1 VVVRPQVRLIPKP
14 EVSFMRGYAV
24 VLVLLSAIL
33 HATWNAQLKGSSD
46 RSQFMANMSTSV
58 GALALICLPFVPFP
72 VGSAWVCIAL
82 SAVLHV
88 GYNLLLLQNYRIS
101 DFSSAYPIARGI
113 SPLLVTFGAFVL
125 MHQRPNVFAICGV
138 AMISTGIVFLSTG
151 KEKASK
157 RATISALTTGAVIA
171 AYTVTDGMGIQRSQN
186 TLSYTAWVFA
196 SYLLMPVVLLLL
208 QIPVQIVK
216 TDNLLRAAGA
226 GAFSLAAYTLVLW
239 ATHYVDVGVVS
250 ALRET
255 SVLWAI
261 VLGCL
266 FLREAFTWRR
276 LVSASIICLGIASL
290 VLKSR

>member
-1 VVVRPQVRLIPKP
+1 MHRHSVI
-14 EVSFMRGYAV
+14 
-24 VLVLLSAIL
+24 LVLLSAIL

-46 RSQFMANMSTSV
+46 RSQFMANMSTSMGV
-58 GALALICLPFVPFP
+58 LALMCLPFVPLP
-72 VGSAWVCIAL
+72 VGSSWACIAL

-88 GYNLLLLQNYRIS
+88 VYNLLLLQNYRIS

-125 MHQRPNVFAICGV
+125 MHQRPNVPAISGV
-138 AMISTGIVFLSTG
+138 AMISAGIVFLSTG
-151 KEKASK
+151 KERAST
-157 RATISALTTGAVIA
+157 RATLSALATGAVIA

-186 TLSYTAWVFA
+186 TLTYTAWVFA

-208 QIPVQIVK
+208 RIPVQIVK
-216 TDNLLRAAGA
+216 TENLPRAVGA
-226 GAFSLAAYTLVLW
+226 GVFSLAAYTLVLW

-261 VLGCL
+261 VLGVL
-266 FLREAFTWRR
+266 FLGEAFTWRR
-276 LVSASIICLGIASL
+276 VVSASIICLGIRFL